1 MNSAVRSVLI
11 FGGVVVA
18 LIVVAVA
25 FRSCSGGSGDKG
37 GGFGFSS
44 SKTIE
49 VHADQVSLR
58 SITETVTASGKLYPE
73 VEVTISPEVS
83 GELVELYVAEGDSVM
98 EGQLLLEIDP
108 ENAEAD
114 VRRTEAALSGARAN
128 LASMK
133 AARIGAETSV
143 SNARRDFDRQ
153 KQLKAEGVISQA
165 DYDAA
170 QTRMAAADADFAM
183 AVENERAAE
192 FTVQSQQQTLRQM
205 RENLSRTR
213 ITSPVNGIV
222 SGLRVKRGETVLG
235 TAMMT
240 GTELMKIVDLSKME
254 VHVDVSESD
263 VLRIALGD
271 TAEVEVDAY
280 LESVFIGTVTEI
292 ATAASNDQFGSS
304 EQATNYKVEITLLP
318 EKDQKLGR
326 DKGRSAY
333 SLFPGMSATVEIRTR
348 KAENVPSVPIQAVTT
363 REDST
368 GGKSRLMEVV
378 YVVSEED
385 GIALET
391 EVKTGI
397 QDADWIEVVEG
408 LQSGQQ
414 IISGPYRAVSRE
426 LEDSIGIRIE
436 EKEKR

>member
-1 MNSAVRSVLI
+1 MRSVLI
-11 FGGVVVA
+11 FGGVVIAIIVA
-18 LIVVAVA
+18 AVV
-25 FRSCSGGSGDKG
+25 FRSCSGETGDKG
-37 GGFGFSS
+37 GGFRFSS
-44 SKTIE
+44 SKPIE
-49 VHADQVSLR
+49 VRADQVSLR

-143 SNARRDFDRQ
+143 SNTRRDFDRQ

-170 QTRMAAADADFAM
+170 QTRMAAADADYAM

-318 EKDQKLGR
+318 GKDQKLGR

-333 SLFPGMSATVEIRTR
+333 SLFPGMSATVEIQTR

-378 YVVSEED
+378 YVISPED
-385 GIALET
+385 EIALET

-397 QDADWIEVVEG
+397 QDADWIEVLEG

-426 LEDSIGIRIE
+426 LEDSVEIRIE
-436 EKEKR
+436 TKKKR